1 MKKLVIIL
9 LAFTPILSA
18 SDSKYTYSVS
28 GKGATKC
35 EALAMAWKSV
45 PNNAI
50 IQKPTFNGYST
61 CEYVPGIGY
70 VQTQGSYE
78 RTIYYKK

>member
-1 MKKLVIIL
+1 MKKLIVIIL
-9 LAFTPILSA
+9 FFTPLLSA
-18 SDSKYTYSVS
+18 LEPKYTYSVS

-35 EALAMAWKSV
+35 EAFAMAWKSV

-61 CEYVPGIGY
+61 REYVPGIGY
-70 VQTQGSYE
+70 VQTQGSYK

>member
-1 MKKLVIIL
+1 MKKLIVFIL
-9 LAFTPILSA
+9 FFAPMLYA
-18 SDSKYTYSVS
+18 SEPKYTHSVS

-45 PNNAI
+45 PNNVI

-61 CEYVPGIGY
+61 REYVPGIGY
-70 VQTQGSYE
+70 VQTQGSYKC
-78 RTIYYKK
+78 TIYYKK